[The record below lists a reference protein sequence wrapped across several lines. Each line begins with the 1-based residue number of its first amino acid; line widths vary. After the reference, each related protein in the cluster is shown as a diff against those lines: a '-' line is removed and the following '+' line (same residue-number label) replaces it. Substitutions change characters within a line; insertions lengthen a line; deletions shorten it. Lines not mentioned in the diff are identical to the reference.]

1 MPYTI
6 EKVEIWSATVSDRV
20 GALDA
25 ILEPLAAA
33 GANLQFVLGRRSKPG
48 EGIVFL
54 APLKGAAVQRAAKKT
69 GLAKDTSIAALR
81 IEGPDKAGLGAKL
94 TRTLAE
100 AGVNIRGFVAN
111 AIGRKMVLLL
121 ALDSA
126 ADAAKARDVIKKALG
141 A

>member
-6 EKVEIWSATVSDRV
+6 EKIDVWSTTVSDRV
-20 GALDA
+20 GALDT
-25 ILEPLAAA
+25 ILEPLAKA

-48 EGIVFL
+48 QGIVFL
-54 APLKGAAVQRAAKKT
+54 APLKGAAVQRAAKKA
-69 GLAKDTSIAALR
+69 GLAKDPTIAALR

-121 ALDSA
+121 ALDTT
-126 ADAAKARDVIKKALG
+126 ADAAKARDLIKKALG